1 MSALPDGVPPSQGAG
16 DTRPE
21 ILRLDHF
28 TPCVGQVFGLTHEGG
43 VLELLL
49 RRADSAGTHAP
60 AGERAG
66 FSLEFLGPPGPL
78 LPQRIY
84 RLEHPGLGSLEIFLV
99 PLGRE
104 DRGVRYE
111 AVFG

>member
-1 MSALPDGVPPSQGAG
+1 MCVLTDRVAPPLGAG
-16 DTRPE
+16 DARLE
-21 ILRLDHF
+21 ILTLGHF
-28 TPCVGQVFGLTHEGG
+28 TPCVGQVFGLAHEGG

-49 RRADSAGTHAP
+49 RRAESAGTHGP
-60 AGERAG
+60 AGEHAG

-78 LPQRIY
+78 LAQRIY
-84 RLEHPGLGSLEIFLV
+84 RLEHPRLGSLEIFLV
-99 PLGRE
+99 PLGRA